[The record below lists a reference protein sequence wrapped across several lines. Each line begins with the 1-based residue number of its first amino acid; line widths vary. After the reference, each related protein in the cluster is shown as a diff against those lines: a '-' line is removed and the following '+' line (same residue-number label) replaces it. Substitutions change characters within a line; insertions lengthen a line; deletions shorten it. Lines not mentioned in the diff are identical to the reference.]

1 MAGYGQG
8 GVNDGAKDLAGMT
21 ALTEFERLEAAGN
34 WRVTPE
40 ARAREVVVSVGDATL
55 ILKDPKSETPLSH
68 WSLPAVT
75 RLNPGRLPAVY
86 GPGGQ
91 GRDERLEIDDALMIG
106 AIERV
111 HKAIE
116 TRRGHPGRVR
126 GGLTAL
132 AAVAMLLAAVLWLP
146 DALVRHATRIAPP
159 AQTAEIG
166 RHVLNEIER
175 STGAACHRDGGDAV
189 LAHLGPRLLGQ
200 GARVVVVP
208 ATVSGARRLPGDLFV
223 VGINLLA
230 DGSSVDALAG
240 HLLAAALEADD
251 DDVLLAALRRAGPR
265 AALTLL
271 TSGQLPKGALPG
283 YGEEILSHPA
293 PRPDDETMLAAFTTA
308 GISSQP
314 YARSVDPSGETVLG
328 LIEADPIR
336 PGTITVPLLT
346 EPQWQALQQ
355 ICD

>member
-1 MAGYGQG
+1 
-8 GVNDGAKDLAGMT
+8 MT

-86 GPGGQ
+86 GPGGE
-91 GRDERLEIDDALMIG
+91 GRDERLEIDDELMIG

-116 TRRGHPGRVR
+116 TRRAHPGRVR

-146 DALVRHATRIAPP
+146 NALVRHAARIAPP
-159 AQTAEIG
+159 AQAAEIG
-166 RHVLNEIER
+166 RQVLTEIER

-200 GARVVVVP
+200 RARVLVVP
-208 ATVSGARRLPGDLFV
+208 AQITGARRLPGEIFV
-223 VGINLLA
+223 IGNNVIAG
-230 DGSSVDALAG
+230 DSSVDALAG
-240 HLLAAALEADD
+240 HLLAAALETSDH
-251 DDVLLAALRRAGPR
+251 DVLLETLQYAGPR
-265 AALTLL
+265 AALMLL
-271 TSGQLPKGALPG
+271 TSGQLPKGALAG
-283 YGEEILSHPA
+283 YGEQILSRPA
-293 PRPDDETMLAAFTTA
+293 PRPDDEIMLAAFTAA

-314 YARSVDPSGETVLG
+314 YARSLDPSGETVLG

-346 EPQWQALQQ
+346 EPQWQGLQQ
-355 ICD
+355 ICG